1 MDSVYEDVRSI
12 LENRRIRSEIL
23 QQMKSEKILLDH
35 PEIASLEQQIAS
47 AKEQMLLESLE
58 GNSSDRQALELK
70 DLEKKKADLLSSF
83 GVDPK
88 DFQAVPFCSKCGD
101 TGYVVKTT
109 KDGQRR
115 EELCE
120 CIRSLLA
127 PVMLSRSGVEKY
139 PGYSFDEG
147 AERFYESAPA
157 MQELYGKLR
166 QLAGKG
172 KVPNAVFYG
181 SSGKGKTFTAVAI
194 AREYARSGRS
204 AMVIRQAEAQELM
217 MEHRKV
223 IQSFY
228 TPRGKEKEVEK
239 KVGYLTECDILV
251 LDDLG
256 VEARTANTEADLL
269 NLLDTRILSGKTTII
284 TTNYDMESLKERYGG
299 RFFDRID
306 RNFRLFPFSGSE
318 KAL

>member
-23 QQMKSEKILLDH
+23 QQMKSEQILKDH
-35 PEIASLEQQIAS
+35 PEIASIEQEIAN

-58 GNSSDRQALELK
+58 GNSSERQALELK
-70 DLEKKKADLLSSF
+70 TLEKKKAEMLSSL

-88 DFQAVPFCSKCGD
+88 DYEVVPFCSKCGD
-101 TGYVVKTT
+101 TGYVVKTG
-109 KDGQRR
+109 KDGQEK

-127 PVMLSRSGVEKY
+127 PVMLFRSGVDKY
-139 PGYSFDEG
+139 PGYSFEEG
-147 AERFYESAPA
+147 KESFFEGSPDLLAI
-157 MQELYGKLR
+157 YNKLR
-166 QLAGKG
+166 QRAENGTML
-172 KVPNAVFYG
+172 NSLFYG
-181 SSGKGKTFTAVAI
+181 RSGKGKTFSAVAA
-194 AREYARSGRS
+194 ARAYAKSGRS
-204 AMVIRQAEAQELM
+204 ALVIRQAEAQELM

-228 TPRGKEKEVEK
+228 TPRGKEKEVET
-239 KVGYLTECDILV
+239 KVGYLTECDLLV

-256 VEARTANTEADLL
+256 VEPRTANTEADLL

-284 TTNYDMESLKERYGG
+284 TTNYDKEALKERYGG
-299 RFFDRID
+299 RVYDRID
-306 RNFRLFPFSGSE
+306 RSFKTINFSGSE